1 MENKPY
7 ITDDCVI
14 KDETYF
20 GFQNLVKCDICQKIL
35 KDPMMCK
42 NCQKVFCKSCIER
55 EKSCPNKNCMENEFV
70 ESKDKKVMLSML
82 KFLCSNCK
90 EEIKYEDVEKHLS
103 SGCKKRENELRL
115 SDSFYKRKALK
126 KLTPEEIAEARNKG
140 HKIYQLSGK
149 IKILFKFNIYLYL

>member
-1 MENKPY
+1 MENEPY

-14 KDETYF
+14 KDETYY
-20 GFQNLVKCDICQKIL
+20 GFINLVKCDICQKIL

-42 NCQKVFCKSCIER
+42 NCQKVFCKSCIEK
-55 EKSCPNKNCMENEFV
+55 EKTCLNKNCIQSEFV
-70 ESKDKKVMLSML
+70 KSIDKKAILNML

-90 EEIKYEDVEKHLS
+90 EEIKYEDVEMHLS

-115 SDSFYKRKALK
+115 SDCLYKKKELK
-126 KLTPEEIAEARNKG
+126 KLTSEEVAEARDKG

-149 IKILFKFNIYLYL
+149 IKFF